1 MSKVTSDISVSLDG
15 FAAGPNQSLEKP
27 FGDGLEDER
36 LHTWMFDEAEAKA
49 NAAEIAAITTAKAY
63 IMGRNMFTPGRGEW
77 DLDWKGWWGDN
88 PPYHGPVFV
97 LTHHPREP
105 LTMEGGT
112 TYHFVTDGIES
123 ALAQANAAAGDGYVS
138 IQGGAATVRQY
149 LAIGAIDE
157 LRLHVAPI
165 VLGQGE
171 NVFTGLRGLEL
182 EAVARS
188 GTGRITHV
196 TYRPT
201 SHLPL
206 T

>member
-1 MSKVTSDISVSLDG
+1 MGISLDG
-15 FAAGPNQSLEKP
+15 YAAGPNQTFEKP
-27 FGDGLEDER
+27 FGDGGLLDHLRKWMFGEDEAPK
-36 LHTWMFDEAEAKA
+36 H
-49 NAAEIAAITTAKAY
+49 AAERAKITSATAY
-63 IMGRNMFTPGRGEW
+63 VMGRNMFTPGSGEW
-77 DLDWKGWWGDN
+77 DLDWTGWWGDD
-88 PPYHGPVFV
+88 PPYHAPVFV
-97 LTHHPREP
+97 LTHHAREP

-123 ALAQANAAAGDGYVS
+123 ALAQAKAAAGDGDVS

-165 VLGQGE
+165 VLGDGE

-188 GTGRITHV
+188 GTGRVTHV